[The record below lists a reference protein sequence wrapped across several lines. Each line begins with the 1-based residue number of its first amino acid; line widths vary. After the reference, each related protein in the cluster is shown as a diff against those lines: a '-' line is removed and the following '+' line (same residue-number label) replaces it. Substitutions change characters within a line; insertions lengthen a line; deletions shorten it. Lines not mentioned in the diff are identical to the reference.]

1 MSRHDGRRRWTDPR
15 DGRSYS
21 VHCSHSEYAIHV
33 EPPPGARGHWRVIFT
48 PDEGGPTL
56 VAAAGETRIDVDT
69 LDDEQL
75 VSWLDRAR
83 AAGLG

>member
-1 MSRHDGRRRWTDPR
+1 MSRRDGDRRWTDPR

-33 EPPPGARGHWRVIFT
+33 EPPSGARGHWRVIFT
-48 PDEGGPTL
+48 PEEGGPTL
-56 VAAAGETRIDVDT
+56 VAVAGGDRIDVDT

-75 VSWLDRAR
+75 ASWLDEAR
-83 AAGLG
+83 VADLG